1 MSATTPD
8 GNGRGLRVPA
18 PGRDTPGMSSPALRP
33 SLIRALRTPAV
44 LYDWNLGWLL
54 GRRFLRLTHRGR
66 RSGRCYRMMLEVIGN
81 DRARHEVFVMVGLGR
96 GAQWY
101 RNVIAGGA
109 VELAIGSERFRP
121 DYRELAPAEA
131 AAILAGYE
139 RRNWLLAPI
148 VRAVSSR
155 LVGWRYDGSP
165 RARERLVSE
174 RPILAFRPA
183 P

>member
-1 MSATTPD
+1 
-8 GNGRGLRVPA
+8 
-18 PGRDTPGMSSPALRP
+18 MSSEALRP
-33 SLIRALRTPAV
+33 WLIRVLRAPAV
-44 LYDWNLGWLL
+44 LYDWHLGWLL

-66 RSGRCYRMMLEVIGN
+66 RSGRCYRMMLEVIAN

-96 GAQWY
+96 RAQWY

-109 VELAIGSERFRP
+109 VELAIASERFRP

-131 AAILAGYE
+131 TAVLGDYE
-139 RRNWLLAPI
+139 RRNRLLAPI
-148 VRAVSSR
+148 VRAVLGR

-165 RARERLVSE
+165 AARERLVSE

-183 P
+183 S

>member
-1 MSATTPD
+1 
-8 GNGRGLRVPA
+8 
-18 PGRDTPGMSSPALRP
+18 MSSQALR
-33 SLIRALRTPAV
+33 SWLIRALRAPAV

-66 RSGRCYRMMLEVIGN
+66 RSGRCYRMMLEVIGH
-81 DRARHEVFVMVGLGR
+81 DSSRHEVFVLVGLGR
-96 GAQWY
+96 RAQWY

-109 VELAIGSERFRP
+109 VELAIGGERFRP

-131 AAILAGYE
+131 AAVLDGYE
-139 RRNWLLAPI
+139 QRNRLLAPI
-148 VRAVSSR
+148 VRAVLSR

-165 RARERLVSE
+165 SARERLVRE

-183 P
+183 S